1 MGACT
6 AERECIRLTQTW
18 LRFALTA
25 SLPMVGS
32 CPTSS
37 ALPPVH
43 RNWHRL
49 HPRNPDSNSPWCT
62 FVSSPT
68 SALSPPIQCTLS
80 WIYAPAPEPAVGH
93 KVPFAAI
100 RMYNDKKKHHKN
112 CECSRSL
119 SNCKSLP
126 LNVMIQVS
134 QFVSNICHF
143 IINSLSVFF

>member
-25 SLPMVGS
+25 SLPMVGT

-68 SALSPPIQCTLS
+68 SAVSPPIQCTLS
-80 WIYAPAPEPAVGH
+80 WIYAPEPAVGH

-100 RMYNDKKKHHKN
+100 RMYNDKKHHRN
-112 CECSRSL
+112 CEYCPGQYLIVNHHSSMSWFKFCNL
-119 SNCKSLP
+119 SVIVDCITKSL
-126 LNVMIQVS
+126 I
-134 QFVSNICHF
+134 H
-143 IINSLSVFF
+143 